1 MKIHQHSSEFF
12 WTPPMVFVPLPR
24 VHEVFGEPVPV
35 LNVVPASAPDPVTCH
50 VLGAT
55 RLAAPTLT
63 ELPLPA
69 RATDRV
75 YDPSRRHRVSKSGFP
90 ACWGKKGRCVNC
102 FKRQIDYANTYT
114 WSINWKGDFFCEC
127 TWVKL
132 CKHTPIKGS
141 YIHVCKNTSL

>member
-1 MKIHQHSSEFF
+1 
-12 WTPPMVFVPLPR
+12 MVFVPLPR

-90 ACWGKKGRCVNC
+90 ACWGKKGKV
-102 FKRQIDYANTYT
+102 
-114 WSINWKGDFFCEC
+114 CELFQA
-127 TWVKL
+127 TNRL
-132 CKHTPIKGS
+132 CKYIYLKHQLKGGLFLRMQLS
-141 YIHVCKNTSL
+141 